1 MSPKGLHVLVTGG
14 AGGIGS
20 ACALHLARAGAARV
34 SLVDR
39 DRAALDRVVED
50 VLATGA
56 SARAHACDLAD
67 PAQWRQAFMAATQ
80 DAPIDVL
87 FNNAGVVTGA
97 PLFPTAGPDRIQ
109 AIFGVNVLAMIQGT
123 ELAAELMPRGSLVVN
138 TISTAHDSVG
148 FRDIL
153 YTTSKAAARHFTRA
167 ARQLHASHGLR
178 VCGVSPALV
187 ATPILDTTG
196 GDRRADWMEPI
207 LRDNVA
213 LPPDAIAE
221 ALLRLIED
229 DTIVGEVVTVRQGA
243 PFEREAA

>member
-1 MSPKGLHVLVTGG
+1 VSPKGLHVLVTGG
-14 AGGIGS
+14 ASGIGRT
-20 ACALHLARAGAARV
+20 AALHLARAGAARI

-39 DRAALDRVVED
+39 DAAAL
-50 VLATGA
+50 ATVAAQVRAEGA
-56 SARAHACDLAD
+56 IAHDHCCDLAD
-67 PAQWRQAFMAATQ
+67 LTQWRQTFLAATRH
-80 DAPIDVL
+80 APIDVL
-87 FNNAGVVTGA
+87 FNNAGIVTGS
-97 PLFPTAGPDRIQ
+97 PLFPQAGPDRIE
-109 AIFGVNVLAMIQGT
+109 AIFGVNVNAMVYGT
-123 ELAAELMPRGSLVVN
+123 ELAVELMKPGSLVVN
-138 TISTAHDSVG
+138 TISTAHDSIG

-153 YTTSKAAARHFTRA
+153 YTTSKAAAWHFTRA
-167 ARQLHASHGLR
+167 ARQLQASHGLR

-229 DTIVGEVVTVRQGA
+229 DTIVGEVVAVRQGA